1 MLATRDL
8 AIGYGK
14 STLLGPL
21 NVALEAGRFSCLI
34 GANGVGKSTLIRTL
48 CGMQSPLAG
57 SITLDGDDLGVMAA
71 AARAR
76 KLAVVLT
83 ERIASGALNG
93 LELVALG
100 RYPHTD
106 WTGRLGDSDHI
117 AIRDALVDTDASNL
131 QGKLL
136 AEMSDGERQ
145 RMMIARAI
153 AQQPRVLILDEA
165 TAFLDLPRRVE
176 FMELLLQ
183 LARKRRIAILL
194 STHDLELALRYADE
208 IWLADRNRHLH
219 VGGPEDLVLDGR
231 FAQAFAVDGLSFD
244 LERGELR
251 RKANSG
257 TPVRIVGNGVAAI
270 WAQRALSR
278 AGYTPSPEAAVA
290 VDVSHGDFRLS
301 APGAETRSYPT
312 LSALVSDL

>member
-8 AIGYGK
+8 AVGYGK
-14 STLLGPL
+14 VALLGPL
-21 NVALEAGRFSCLI
+21 DLSLRAGQFACLI
-34 GANGVGKSTLIRTL
+34 GANGVGKSTLLRTL

-57 SITLDGDDLGVMAA
+57 CVTLDGADLGAMAA
-71 AARAR
+71 AERAK

-100 RYPHTD
+100 RYPHTH
-106 WTGRLGDSDHI
+106 WTGRLSETDHI
-117 AIRDALVDTDASNL
+117 AIRDALADTDAAEL
-131 QGKLL
+131 QTKLL

-208 IWLADRNRHLH
+208 IWLADRSRQLH

-251 RKANSG
+251 RAANAG

-278 AGYTPSPEAAVA
+278 VGYSPSSDAEIA
-290 VDVSHGDFRLS
+290 VDVSHGEFRLS
-301 APGAETRSYPT
+301 KRGTETRSYAT
-312 LSALVSDL
+312 LSDLVGDL